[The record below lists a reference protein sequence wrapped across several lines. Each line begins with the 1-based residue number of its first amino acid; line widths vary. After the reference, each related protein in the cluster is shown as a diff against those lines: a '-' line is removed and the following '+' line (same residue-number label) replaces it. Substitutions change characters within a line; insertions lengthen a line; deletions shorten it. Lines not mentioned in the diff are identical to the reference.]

1 MNTNLFGYFFKKFH
15 FPGIGWALPVL
26 IFVIKSLNLIPIF
39 DVLKLSTMKQLFSL
53 LAALSIMV
61 VVNAQDAE
69 SAKPGVVYGKYSEA
83 GMTPISVNDLE
94 KKMNDNKFDGK
105 IQGKVVEV
113 CQAMGCWAKIQKEDG
128 STVMIKVKDHEF
140 AMPKDIVGKTIV
152 VEGKAELKETS
163 VSMLKHYAE
172 DAGKS
177 KEEIEK
183 IKEPKKE
190 VIMTIKGVKVVE

>member
-1 MNTNLFGYFFKKFH
+1 MSK
-15 FPGIGWALPVL
+15 
-26 IFVIKSLNLIPIF
+26 IFRI
-39 DVLKLSTMKQLFSL
+39 MKQLFSL
-53 LAALSIMV
+53 LLALSIMA

-83 GMTPISVNDLE
+83 GVTPISVNDLE
-94 KKMNDNKFDGK
+94 KKMTDNKFDGK

-113 CQAMGCWAKIQKEDG
+113 CQAMGCWAKLKKEDG
-128 STVMIKVKDHEF
+128 TTIMIKVKDHEF
-140 AMPKDIVGKTIV
+140 AMPMDMIGRTVV

-163 VSMLKHYAE
+163 VAMLKHYAE
-172 DAGKS
+172 DGGKS

-190 VIMTIKGVKVVE
+190 MIMTIKGVKVVE

>member
-1 MNTNLFGYFFKKFH
+1 
-15 FPGIGWALPVL
+15 
-26 IFVIKSLNLIPIF
+26 
-39 DVLKLSTMKQLFSL
+39 MKQLFSL
-53 LAALSIMV
+53 LIALFVMAGV
-61 VVNAQDAE
+61 KAQDAE

-83 GMTPISVNDLE
+83 GVTPISVNDLE
-94 KKMNDNKFDGK
+94 KKMTDNKFDGK

-113 CQAMGCWAKIQKEDG
+113 CQAMGCWAKLKKDDG
-128 STVMIKVKDHEF
+128 TTVMIKVKDHEF
-140 AMPKDIVGKTIV
+140 AMPMDMIGRTVV
-152 VEGKAELKETS
+152 VEGKAEKKETS
-163 VSMLKHYAE
+163 VAMLKHYAE

>member
-1 MNTNLFGYFFKKFH
+1 
-15 FPGIGWALPVL
+15 
-26 IFVIKSLNLIPIF
+26 
-39 DVLKLSTMKQLFSL
+39 MKQLFSL
-53 LAALSIMV
+53 LIALFV
-61 VVNAQDAE
+61 LAGVKAQDAE

-83 GMTPISVNDLE
+83 GVTPISVNDLE
-94 KKMNDNKFDGK
+94 KKMTDNKYDGK

-113 CQAMGCWAKIQKEDG
+113 CQAMGCWAKLKKEDG

-140 AMPKDIVGKTIV
+140 AMPMDMIGRTVV

-163 VSMLKHYAE
+163 VAMLKHYAE
-172 DAGKS
+172 DGGKS

-190 VIMTIKGVKVVE
+190 MIMTIKGVKVVE

>member
-1 MNTNLFGYFFKKFH
+1 
-15 FPGIGWALPVL
+15 
-26 IFVIKSLNLIPIF
+26 
-39 DVLKLSTMKQLFSL
+39 MKQLFSL
-53 LAALSIMV
+53 LVALFVMAV
-61 VVNAQDAE
+61 LNAQDAE

-83 GMTPISVNDLE
+83 GISPISVNDLE
-94 KKMNDNKFDGK
+94 KKMSDNKFDGK
-105 IQGKVVEV
+105 ITGKVVEV

-177 KEEIEK
+177 KEEIDK

-190 VIMTIKGVKVVE
+190 VIVMIKGVKVVG

>member
-1 MNTNLFGYFFKKFH
+1 MKYLFTLLV
-15 FPGIGWALPVL
+15 AL
-26 IFVIKSLNLIPIF
+26 
-39 DVLKLSTMKQLFSL
+39 TT
-53 LAALSIMV
+53 MV

-69 SAKPGVVYGKYSEA
+69 SAKPGVTYGKYSEE
-83 GMTPISVNDLE
+83 GMKPVSVNDIE
-94 KKMNDNKFDGK
+94 KKMTDNKFDGK

-113 CQAMGCWAKIQKEDG
+113 CQAMGCWAKVQKDDG

-140 AMPKDIVGKTIV
+140 AMPKDIVGRTVV

-163 VSMLKHYAE
+163 VAMLKHYAE

-177 KEEIEK
+177 KDEVEK

-190 VIMTIKGVKVVE
+190 LIMTIKGVKVVE

>member
-1 MNTNLFGYFFKKFH
+1 
-15 FPGIGWALPVL
+15 
-26 IFVIKSLNLIPIF
+26 
-39 DVLKLSTMKQLFSL
+39 MKQLFSL
-53 LAALSIMV
+53 LVALSAMV
-61 VVNAQDAE
+61 IVNAQEAE

-94 KKMNDNKFDGK
+94 KKMTDNKFDGK

-113 CQAMGCWAKIQKEDG
+113 CQAMGCWAKLKKDDG
-128 STVMIKVKDHEF
+128 TTVMIKVKDHEF
-140 AMPKDIVGKTIV
+140 AMPMDMIGRTVV

-163 VSMLKHYAE
+163 VAMLKHYAE
-172 DAGKS
+172 DGGKS

-190 VIMTIKGVKVVE
+190 LIMIIKGVKVVE